1 MDFTT
6 LFEMASDLNR
16 KPCAADNYIK
26 HCDVSAEV
34 NVEDENG
41 EPVNVTVYGRHQA
54 AWYGHGR
61 EPDEPEDMEVIGIV
75 DTATGEDSEHPFTE
89 HDYDNFKETLMDNFY
104 DRRRDVVGGKNQY
117 NPN

>member
-6 LFEMASDLNR
+6 LFEMASELNR

-34 NVEDENG
+34 NVEDDNG
-41 EPVNVTVYGRHQA
+41 EPVSVTVYGRHQA
-54 AWYGHGR
+54 AWDGHGH
-61 EPDEPEDMEVIGIV
+61 EPDEPESMKVIGVV
-75 DTATGEDSEHPFTE
+75 DTATGEDSQHPFTE
-89 HDYDNFKETLMDNFY
+89 SDYETFQEALMDEFY
-104 DRRRDVVGGKNQY
+104 GRRRDVVGGKNQY